1 MNKIYFDTN
10 IIIDLLDSKR
20 MTHKDSLKL
29 LNFYVNDNNTE
40 LFINSDSLTNIFYIL
55 RHRVKLSFLDS
66 IEKIENIKDMFEI
79 VSIEKNEIE
88 FAIEICKNNEF
99 KDFEDA
105 LQYICALK
113 ADCEMIVTNNI
124 KDFRFSSIDVF
135 SPKELI
141 KKLNLW

>member
-1 MNKIYFDTN
+1 MNKIYIDTN
-10 IIIDLLDSKR
+10 IILDLLDANR
-20 MTHKDSLKL
+20 ITHKDSLKL
-29 LNFYVNDNNTE
+29 LSFYLNDSNTE
-40 LFINSDSLTNIFYIL
+40 LFVNSDSLTNIFYIL
-55 RHRVKLSFLDS
+55 RYRVKLSFLDS

-88 FAIEICKNNEF
+88 LAIEICKNGEF

-113 ADCEMIVTNNI
+113 ADCELIITNNI
-124 KDFRFSSIDVF
+124 KDFKYSSIDVF

-141 KKLNLW
+141 KKLNL

>member
-66 IEKIENIKDMFEI
+66 IEKIENIKDMFET

-113 ADCEMIVTNNI
+113 ADCEMIVTNN
-124 KDFRFSSIDVF
+124 KGFQVF
-135 SPKELI
+135 FNRCVFTKRI
-141 KKLNLW
+141 N